1 MLFLLF
7 YRIIELLA
15 YLERE
20 IVISSEG
27 MNGLNIGNLLYS
39 VDKFYKKILICFKFC
54 IYKS

>member
-39 VDKFYKKILICFKFC
+39 VDKFYKKILICFKFN
-54 IYKS
+54 YKS